1 MTANLTMALLAIENK
16 VDFPKIN
23 YLTASDIYILVCLC
37 FIISSTI
44 GFAIVY
50 YRTKLIDEQDMFI
63 KYRFLML
70 KRRLKRNMRQ
80 IDKKTQ
86 SPKQLDLEPFSPR
99 KLNIFGVKYVDET
112 DLEFDS
118 PADDGIKGLKINKPS
133 QPTFEQ
139 SLSTQSHDSRDKI
152 NKKSNLAN
160 YDLVNFLNNFRK
172 NLAKLK
178 ENINIK
184 KKSLKRFERVSRID
198 ILSRIYYPILFF
210 IFNFIYWFYLLFFEE
225 D

>member
-1 MTANLTMALLAIENK
+1 
-16 VDFPKIN
+16 
-23 YLTASDIYILVCLC
+23 
-37 FIISSTI
+37 
-44 GFAIVY
+44 
-50 YRTKLIDEQDMFI
+50 
-63 KYRFLML
+63 
-70 KRRLKRNMRQ
+70 MRQ

-118 PADDGIKGLKINKPS
+118 PADDGIKGLKINKPF

-139 SLSTQSHDSRDKI
+139 SLTTQSHDSRDKI